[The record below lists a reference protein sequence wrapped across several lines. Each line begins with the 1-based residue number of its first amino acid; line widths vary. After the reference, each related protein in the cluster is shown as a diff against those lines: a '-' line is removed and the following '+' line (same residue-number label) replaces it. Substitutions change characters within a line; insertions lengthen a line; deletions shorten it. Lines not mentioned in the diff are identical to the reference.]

1 MKHLKSLMAGMAAL
15 SLGLAACTSE
25 DPEMATV
32 MDSGTNE
39 GSNDA
44 IYSSIRF
51 HLPASRSTVKEGEE
65 VGQDYENKVG
75 SILVVLATKEGDNYS
90 YLTYALSD
98 ASVSAPG
105 NDATRHTVVFQ
116 EKENL
121 ISQAGKS
128 VYVFAYCNP
137 TEAIRSAITNPGS
150 DKNAFFDAICN
161 GDYESTWSANG
172 FLMTNV
178 QVLEKT
184 LPGEDEI
191 KTYNSASNALDLGTV
206 DVIRSAVRFDYKDGS
221 PKQADKTPKFGVNTY
236 AIYDAQVIDPTD
248 NDVVAKVHMTNVA
261 LVNMRN
267 EFYYLPRTS
276 DKGLC
281 PGLTGMETTAID
293 SYVVTPADATY
304 AYGLPA
310 AIYHGDEAYKSLD
323 WTSLDAI
330 VSGTAD
336 VDEGWG
342 ENIADKEG
350 YYIWRYATENSTN
363 GSTELSINSTTG
375 AIFEAEIIFD
385 GDNTPE
391 NGATVYLFGNTIY
404 TSIAAIQEDIKK
416 APISNLATAYSKAF
430 TVNESDNSV
439 VPISDEAV
447 EAAGFTAYK
456 PATDGKYYCY
466 YFYFNR
472 HNDDEN
478 PTTTGV
484 MEFATVR
491 NNVYKLS
498 VTGVKKLGGFKPDEK
513 VEDWDAY
520 FSLNVAVK
528 PWVVRVNNIEF

>member
-25 DPEMATV
+25 NPEMATV

-51 HLPASRSTVKEGEE
+51 HLPASRSIVKEGEE

-137 TEAIRSAITNPGS
+137 TEAIRSVITTPGN
-150 DKNAFFDAICN
+150 DKNTFFDAICN

-184 LPGEDEI
+184 LPGEEEI

-221 PKQADKTPKFGVNTY
+221 PKQADKTPKFGINTY
-236 AIYDAQVIDPTD
+236 AIYDAQVINPTD
-248 NDVVAKVHMTNVA
+248 DDVVAKVHMTNVA

-330 VSGTAD
+330 VSGTTLFPYTTLFRSRLGREHCRQGGLLYMALCYRKQYERLD
-336 VDEGWG
+336 RALNQLDHRRHIRSRDYFRRRQHPRERG
-342 ENIADKEG
+342 
-350 YYIWRYATENSTN
+350 N
-363 GSTELSINSTTG
+363 G
-375 AIFEAEIIFD
+375 
-385 GDNTPE
+385 
-391 NGATVYLFGNTIY
+391 
-404 TSIAAIQEDIKK
+404 
-416 APISNLATAYSKAF
+416 
-430 TVNESDNSV
+430 
-439 VPISDEAV
+439 
-447 EAAGFTAYK
+447 
-456 PATDGKYYCY
+456 
-466 YFYFNR
+466 
-472 HNDDEN
+472 
-478 PTTTGV
+478 
-484 MEFATVR
+484 
-491 NNVYKLS
+491 LS
-498 VTGVKKLGGFKPDEK
+498 VRQHHLHRHRRHSGRHQESSHFKPRHR
-513 VEDWDAY
+513 
-520 FSLNVAVK
+520 LQQGIHNQR
-528 PWVVRVNNIEF
+528 VRQQRRSDFRRSR